1 MHWDCC
7 VAVPENMRHRTSSL
21 KKLESRILKVCLG
34 SWGLIMKMTVHSRIL
49 LFFII
54 VTSLPCLSLARQQ
67 NSADSGDDFP
77 GKVYRQTLVKEST
90 SYQTY

>member
-1 MHWDCC
+1 
-7 VAVPENMRHRTSSL
+7 
-21 KKLESRILKVCLG
+21 
-34 SWGLIMKMTVHSRIL
+34 MKMTMHSRSL